1 MCKGLGFMKKVSII
15 GLFMAGESISDGQSI
30 KTRIVTDEI
39 EKVEGFQNINR
50 IDTYGWR
57 KRPFNLLFS
66 CFKAVWTSKN
76 IVFMIDAGGIKIFP
90 WLLSCANIFTRR
102 AIHYVVIGG
111 WLINFVKNH
120 KLSAWFLK
128 RLSGIYV
135 ETDVMKN
142 AMQILGFKNVYV
154 MPNFKVLEK
163 LTANELVYSSSEPY
177 KFCTFSRVM
186 KEKGIENAVSTV
198 SNINSLYGRTVCTL
212 DIYGQV
218 DSDQIDWFE
227 NLKLS
232 FNDAVKY
239 CGVVPFNETVDI
251 LKEYYALLFPTEFY
265 TEGIPGTLIDAYA
278 AGVPVIA
285 SAWESVYDI
294 VESDITGIVYPFE
307 ESDGLQNSMITFI
320 ENPDRVFAM
329 KENCLERSLR
339 YSPDAVMDILISRLD

>member
-1 MCKGLGFMKKVSII
+1 MVSVLGHF
-15 GLFMAGESISDGQSI
+15 GEGKNLLNGQTV
-30 KTRIVTDEI
+30 KTKIVTEELRNKLGQDQVI
-39 EKVEGFQNINR
+39 CF
-50 IDTYGWR
+50 DTHGGL
-57 KRPFNLLFS
+57 KTLL
-66 CFKAVWTSKN
+66 KAPIQVVQALKKSSN
-76 IVFMIDAGGIKIFP
+76 VLIFP
-90 WLLSCANIFTRR
+90 AHNGLRVYAPLLSLLSPFFKNRK
-102 AIHYVVIGG
+102 IHYLVIGG
-111 WLINFVKNH
+111 WLPE
-120 KLSAWFLK
+120 FLFGRK
-128 RLSGIYV
+128 CLAKSLKKFDGIYV
-135 ETDVMKN
+135 ETNSMKN
-142 AMQILGFKNVYV
+142 ALEIQGFVNVFV
-154 MPNFKVLEK
+154 MPNCKKLRVLSK
-163 LTANELVYSSSEPY
+163 DELVYPTSAPY
-177 KFCTFSRVM
+177 KLCTFSRVM

-218 DSDQIDWFE
+218 DSNQIDWFE

-294 VESDITGIVYPFE
+294 VESDITGIVYPFG

-339 YSPDAVMDILISRLD
+339 YSSDAVMDILISRLD